1 MQILPCGGRQNYLI
15 VLSLFTLGEIGQ
27 LHINDGTLVWGV
39 TVLSKD
45 TLVWDQP
52 GPGIKSATLLLSPS
66 VQHKG
71 ITSEAIFVNIL

>member
-45 TLVWDQP
+45 TLV
-52 GPGIKSATLLLSPS
+52 
-66 VQHKG
+66 
-71 ITSEAIFVNIL
+71 